1 MAIDTSPKD
10 VNLRV
15 ERALAA
21 VHIPDWRESAV
32 DLAKAVE
39 LNPGEPE
46 YLGYYGPVL
55 LLAGESAGYRRFCG
69 TVLKRFG
76 QTKNPR
82 AAYLA
87 ARSLGLKADNG
98 IKPAEGLRLASL
110 AVQSSPKT
118 PWYLHAMGMTHF
130 RAGEYKQAI
139 LRLRESLNADPNW
152 PGRVCNWLGLALAH
166 QKLKHAEE
174 AKEWLDKAAL
184 WLDKTRQEAATKSF
198 AFLGMHP
205 HDLLSALVLRREAES
220 RIREKP

>member
-1 MAIDTSPKD
+1 TITRARAYAQLDMPDRAAAEFARAAKVRPDDLLLRTERARFYERQGKWKKALADWAVAIDTSPKD

-21 VHIPDWRESAV
+21 VHIPDWHQSAV

-69 TVLKRFG
+69 TLLKRFG

-98 IKPAEGLRLASL
+98 IKPA
-110 AVQSSPKT
+110 
-118 PWYLHAMGMTHF
+118 
-130 RAGEYKQAI
+130 
-139 LRLRESLNADPNW
+139 
-152 PGRVCNWLGLALAH
+152 
-166 QKLKHAEE
+166 
-174 AKEWLDKAAL
+174 
-184 WLDKTRQEAATKSF
+184 
-198 AFLGMHP
+198 
-205 HDLLSALVLRREAES
+205 
-220 RIREKP
+220 